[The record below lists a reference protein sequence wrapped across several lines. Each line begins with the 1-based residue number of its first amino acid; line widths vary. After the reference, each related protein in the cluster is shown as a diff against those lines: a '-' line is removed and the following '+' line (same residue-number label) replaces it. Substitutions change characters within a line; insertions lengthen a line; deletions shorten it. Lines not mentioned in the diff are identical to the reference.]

1 MICIIAVLKLSPRCE
16 LSAPCLSHER
26 TEHLVA
32 LNGCTDSSVV
42 VVPLVPCDSSV
53 VSLVTEALAEF
64 DEDLVLSSLASLHEW
79 VQVNVENNF
88 ESVNI
93 NRTLAALVESGEDG
107 VNALLSGLI
116 WLASQ
121 SLEESVVVDITVL
134 LSVEVV

>member
-1 MICIIAVLKLSPRCE
+1 MKLSPRCE
-16 LSAPCLSHER
+16 SAAPCLSHER
-26 TEHLVA
+26 TENLVA

-64 DEDLVLSSLASLHEW
+64 DEDLVLSSLTSLHEW

-88 ESVNI
+88 ESMNI
-93 NRTLAALVESGEDG
+93 NSTFAGLVEFSEDS
-107 VNALLSGLI
+107 VDAFLSGLV